1 MNKKFAVVGILVVF
15 ILSLMAG
22 VVSAQEGDGNGRGRG
37 GDNRGGRFGDRA
49 GQMGDGLREVMDAII
64 AETGLEPQE
73 ILGQLRDG
81 GTLADIIT
89 SNGGNV
95 DNVIAV
101 ALANISERTAQAVQN
116 GNLTQERADEILANA
131 ETRITEWM
139 NNPLPAGGLG
149 LRDRLGDRLGDRL
162 NNREPRLDGVIRQA
176 LEDAGLTPLEIRE
189 QLLNGASLREILTGA
204 NVDVDALVSD
214 ILADAQTRL
223 DEAVAN
229 NRITAE
235 QATTRLTQ
243 IQERLNNLLDR
254 TRPVTPTDV

>member
-15 ILSLMAG
+15 VLSLMAG

-37 GDNRGGRFGDRA
+37 GDNRGGRFGDRQQ
-49 GQMGDGLREVMDAII
+49 GQIRDHLREVMDAIV
-64 AETGLEPQE
+64 AETGLDAQD
-73 ILGQLRDG
+73 ILQQLRDG
-81 GTLADIIT
+81 GTLTDIIT

-101 ALANISERTAQAVQN
+101 AIENVSERLAQAVEN

-131 ETRITEWM
+131 QTHITEVI
-139 NNPLPAGGLG
+139 NNGLPEGGFG
-149 LRDRLGDRLGDRL
+149 LRDRL
-162 NNREPRLDGVIRQA
+162 NNRDPRFDGIIRQA
-176 LEDAGLTPLEIRE
+176 LEDAGLTPAEIRE
-189 QLLNGASLREILTGA
+189 QHQNGASLREILTGA
-204 NVDVDALVSD
+204 DVDVDALVSEV
-214 ILADAQTRL
+214 LADAQTRL

-235 QATTRLTQ
+235 QATERLAQ